1 MKHLFTHTS
10 GIVYPIFTDKGRS
23 GYMKAKITDAFPD
36 GSIDLAENIRRL
48 ASVPLAHQP
57 GDGLYL
63 WYEYECFGPGDRS
76 D

>member
-36 GSIDLAENIRRL
+36 GSIGLAENIRRL

-57 GDGLYL
+57 GDGYTYGMNMDVL
-63 WYEYECFGPGDRS
+63 GRGDRS